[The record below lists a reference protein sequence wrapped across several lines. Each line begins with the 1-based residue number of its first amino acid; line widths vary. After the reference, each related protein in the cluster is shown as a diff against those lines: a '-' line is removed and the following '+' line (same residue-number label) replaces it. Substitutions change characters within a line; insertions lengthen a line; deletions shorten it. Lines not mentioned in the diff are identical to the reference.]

1 MRLWCVRLWCVG
13 LWAMGLWG
21 MGQWGLAV
29 QTKHELAPLPALGQ
43 STIYNLATME
53 THTPR
58 HTYLPAFL
66 IGPMI
71 KIFFLHLQKTCKKK
85 GAYPPKR

>member
-1 MRLWCVRLWCVG
+1 M
-13 LWAMGLWG
+13 
-21 MGQWGLAV
+21 
-29 QTKHELAPLPALGQ
+29 QTKNELAPLSALGQ
-43 STIYNLATME
+43 FTMYNLATME

-58 HTYLPAFL
+58 HTYLPVFL

-85 GAYPPKR
+85 AAYFPKRCPQAQREDKGRG